1 MRALTAAILA
11 LVLSSTYLLSSLQ
24 IEAPAELAAA
34 RGFGLILLSAWV
46 LLEVVLLRAA
56 KPKVVTQ
63 TVAATVP
70 APAPVVPVRDSSR
83 DAERDV
89 VSFLGLLQ
97 SRGRFIDFLMDDVTK
112 YSDAQVGAAAR
123 VVHQGCAGVVTEYL
137 DVKPVRTDPEGTALT
152 LEKDYDA
159 RSVRLLG
166 RVLGEPPFRGKLLH
180 RGWQTGSVRLPRAT
194 QEAPA
199 GAGIIAPAEVEV
211 H

>member
-1 MRALTAAILA
+1 MRALTAAVLA
-11 LVLSSTYLLSSLQ
+11 LVLSSTYLLRALQ
-24 IEAPAELAAA
+24 LAEPADLAAA
-34 RGFGLILLSAWV
+34 RGYGLILLSAWV

-63 TVAATVP
+63 TVAAP
-70 APAPVVPVRDSSR
+70 APPPVAPARDTSR

-123 VVHQGCAGVVTEYL
+123 VVHQGCASVVTEYL
-137 DVKPVRTDPEGTALT
+137 DVKPVRTDAEGTSLT